1 MASASP
7 SALKMLFDLANEE
20 TELAMKH
27 LADANKALKAEQ
39 DKTEMLQQ
47 YKQDYIEHYNNQLS
61 SGLGKEAH
69 LNYQRFLQNLQTAID
84 GQADMVVS
92 AQYERDKALGVLQVA
107 QRKKMSFEVLIK
119 RAEKKAMKIESK
131 RDQKMMDEFAMR
143 AQHTGK

>member
-1 MASASP
+1 
-7 SALKMLFDLANEE
+7 MLFDLASEE
-20 TELAMKH
+20 VELAMRQ

-39 DKTEMLQQ
+39 EKTDMLQT
-47 YKQDYIEHYNNQLS
+47 YKQDYIDQYNAQLS

-69 LNYQRFLQNLQTAID
+69 LNYQGFLQNLQQAID

-92 AQYERDKALGVLQVA
+92 AQYERDKVLAVLQES

-119 RAEKKAMKIESK
+119 RAEKKTMKIESK

-143 AQHTGK
+143 VKQASK

>member
-1 MASASP
+1 MASTPNPAIT
-7 SALKMLFDLANEE
+7 MLFDLASEE
-20 TELAMKH
+20 VELAMRQ

-39 DKTEMLQQ
+39 EKTEMLQT
-47 YKQDYIEHYNNQLS
+47 YKQDYIDHYNAQLS

-69 LNYQRFLQNLQTAID
+69 LNYQSFLQNLQQAID

-92 AQYERDKALGVLQVA
+92 AQYERDKVLAVLQEC

-119 RAEKKAMKIESK
+119 RAEKKAIKIENK

-143 AQHTGK
+143 VKHAGK